1 MADNRTRKVELAITV
16 AAVPKDS
23 IDFWLGGV
31 IVFGMVVG
39 ALVGGVASA
48 TILATAPGFTAA
60 VQKTPMVIGW
70 TVLIAAEGAVS
81 WAGAFPSVTAW
92 WVSTK
97 AAEGRN
103 RKWLPLTLAAIVGVI
118 VFAFVV
124 EPRVFPLD
132 VPWPLGESHY
142 TRVGVM
148 SFFVLIPPFLALAG
162 MWSSAIAA
170 FELSFDKFDGKK
182 KDVDVVATF
191 VELRERVQ
199 SLLWYLGVVIG
210 GAMLATGALRKSMLD
225 VGMTEKQYPST
236 LVLVYGAFFTLLLII
251 SYVPAYLLL
260 QRGGKRLVYRLADG
274 ENVLAWNDQRQKL
287 ATLLVPTTGI
297 GDTLK
302 STVAIFSPIV
312 AGFLTLALPK

>member
-1 MADNRTRKVELAITV
+1 MADIQTRKVQLAV
-16 AAVPKDS
+16 SAAAVPKDS
-23 IDFWLGGV
+23 IDYWLGGF

-39 ALVGGVASA
+39 ALVGGIVSA
-48 TILATAPGFTAA
+48 VILATAPGFTAA
-60 VQKTPMVIGW
+60 VQKTPLVIGW

-81 WAGAFPSVTAW
+81 WAGVLPAVSAW

-97 AAEGRN
+97 AAERRN
-103 RKWLPLTLAAIVGVI
+103 RKWLPMTLAAIVGAI
-118 VFAFVV
+118 ALTFVL
-124 EPRVFPLD
+124 EPRVFPLH

-142 TRVGVM
+142 ARVGIM
-148 SFFVLIPPFLALAG
+148 SFFVMIPPFLALAG
-162 MWSSAIAA
+162 MWSSAIAG
-170 FELSFDKFDGKK
+170 FELSFDKFDDKK

-210 GAMLATGALRKSMLD
+210 GAMLATGALRQSMLD
-225 VGMTEKQYPST
+225 TGMTKEQYPST

-274 ENVLAWNDQRQKL
+274 DNVLAWNDQRQKL
-287 ATLLVPTTGI
+287 ATMLVPTGTI

-302 STVAIFSPIV
+302 STIAIFSPVV
-312 AGFLTLALPK
+312 AGFLSLAFPK